1 MTRAETGEAR
11 FPILSG
17 LSTANC
23 LYELA
28 VVAVSYFGL
37 TEAALLLPA
46 LNAASTPV
54 WPPTGVALSLVLL
67 RGNRVWPAILA
78 GSFCAIAISP
88 GPTTLF
94 ESASTA
100 VATTVAALSGAW
112 LIKHWVHGHDRFAS
126 PLNVAKFVLIAFAPT
141 AIISSGLALLGPG
154 VANALGFADPV
165 AVSIVTWPK
174 WWLMD
179 ATGIVITAPVTLL
192 WATTPFSKSSAVEAA
207 AVVVVAGAI
216 GMAAYGPAIGGEL
229 SEVLPNRDLI
239 GFFILLPLMWAGLR
253 GNQRDFSISRTRLL
267 RPCWVGALDR
277 RQRIAGGGIEW
288 SVSALVRALN
298 KHVRGI
304 SHFRRGDRL
313 ARRRNGTFAVSAAPT
328 KHSA

>member
-11 FPILSG
+11 FPILSA

-100 VATTVAALSGAW
+100 IATTVAALSGAW
-112 LIKHWVHGHDRFAS
+112 LINHWVHGRDRFTS
-126 PLNVAKFVLIAFAPT
+126 PLNIAKFVLIAFAPT
-141 AIISSGLALLGPG
+141 AIISSGLALLEPG

-165 AVSIVTWPK
+165 AISIVTWAK

-179 ATGIVITAPVTLL
+179 ATG
-192 WATTPFSKSSAVEAA
+192 SAA
-207 AVVVVAGAI
+207 
-216 GMAAYGPAIGGEL
+216 GEL
-229 SEVLPNRDLI
+229 NAKKNARQQMKRQ
-239 GFFILLPLMWAGLR
+239 LLAC
-253 GNQRDFSISRTRLL
+253 S
-267 RPCWVGALDR
+267 
-277 RQRIAGGGIEW
+277 
-288 SVSALVRALN
+288 
-298 KHVRGI
+298 
-304 SHFRRGDRL
+304 
-313 ARRRNGTFAVSAAPT
+313 
-328 KHSA
+328 